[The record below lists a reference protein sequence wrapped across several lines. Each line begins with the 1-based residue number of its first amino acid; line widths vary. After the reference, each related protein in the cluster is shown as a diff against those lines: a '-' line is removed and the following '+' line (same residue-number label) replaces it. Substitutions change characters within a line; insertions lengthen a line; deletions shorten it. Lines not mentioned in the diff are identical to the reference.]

1 MGRQYKGLDHT
12 KVTVKL
18 DKRHFDIVRQYGW
31 NLTEYE
37 HAKQALEGKYKPYN
51 WKMSDVIRDAIDLLG
66 QSVILSDNIETSVS
80 NLLDI
85 ADVFD
90 KIDGPSAPA
99 YAQSLREAATLLF
112 MFCHDATQH
121 IENGNLTIETKCPT
135 KSKRREC
142 WDIRIEI
149 AGIQVAPQESSEGA
163 QKPSKD
169 KK

>member
-31 NLTEYE
+31 ELQEQVYAEQDRT
-37 HAKQALEGKYKPYN
+37 GKRKTYN

-66 QSVILSDNIETSVS
+66 QSVILSDNIETSVC

-90 KIDGPSAPA
+90 KIDGLSAPA
-99 YAQSLREAATLLF
+99 YARSLREAAALLF

-121 IENGNLTIETKCPT
+121 IENGNLMIETKCPT
-135 KSKRREC
+135 KSKRREYR
-142 WDIRIEI
+142 DIRIEI
-149 AGIQVAPQESSEGA
+149 AGIQVAPSEGA
-163 QKPSKD
+163 EGPQEGE
-169 KK
+169 